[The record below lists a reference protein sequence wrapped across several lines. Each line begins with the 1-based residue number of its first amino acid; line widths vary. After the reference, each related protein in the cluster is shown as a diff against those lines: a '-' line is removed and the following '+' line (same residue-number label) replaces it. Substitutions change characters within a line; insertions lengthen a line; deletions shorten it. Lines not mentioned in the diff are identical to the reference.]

1 MKKKL
6 LALVVMALLLVPV
19 GAMATSLL
27 TFNDTA
33 LGDIEVATW
42 EWNVGSALAVN
53 ALPLS
58 TDFNN
63 PNPFTLYYQSDLI
76 GFNGPSGTI
85 TGTGLGTDYEI
96 TMQAGFGEVGFTTV
110 YPNGTASAMFTEDL
124 TNPVNFVEI
133 RYDTT
138 IDADHL
144 AGTGFD
150 DGEILFSGYVYE
162 SFGSFSVDFLNTQ
175 DLDQFDGVGNNYEDV
190 LTVTG
195 SGGASL
201 TAIIDYVNTDFI
213 DTTSYPI
220 DFYLDMFFNS
230 SMIVPFLQQDAS
242 ALVVGQTPDIGSVNG
257 IDGPDFLFQA
267 DANSSVTVVPEP
279 STIILLGLGFLG
291 VGGLGYMRRKR

>member
-27 TFNDTA
+27 TFNDTQ

-42 EWNVGSALAVN
+42 DWNVGNALAVN

-58 TDFNN
+58 TDYNN
-63 PNPFTLYYQSDLI
+63 PNPFTLYYQSDLNA
-76 GFNGPSGTI
+76 FNGQDGKQI

-96 TMQAGFGEVGFTTV
+96 TIQAGFGEVGFAFN
-110 YPNGTASAMFTEDL
+110 YPGGAAAVFFEDL
-124 TNPVNFVEI
+124 TNPVNFIEI

-138 IDADHL
+138 LNADHL

-150 DGEILFSGYVYE
+150 DGEILFSGYVVE
-162 SFGSFSVDFLNTQ
+162 SGGSFQVDFTKLVK
-175 DLDQFDGVGNNYEDV
+175 LDQFDGEGDNYPNT

-195 SGGASL
+195 SGGADF
-201 TAIIDYVNTDFI
+201 TAIINYVNSDFI

-220 DFYLDMFFNS
+220 SFYLEMFFNS
-230 SMIVPFLQQDAS
+230 SMVVPFSQQDA
-242 ALVVGQTPDIGSVNG
+242 AAEVVGIIPNIGGING
-257 IDGPDFLFQA
+257 LTGPDFLFQA

>member
-27 TFNDTA
+27 TFNDTL
-33 LGDIEVATW
+33 LGDIQVATW
-42 EWNVGSALAVN
+42 EWNVGNALAVN

-58 TDFNN
+58 TD
-63 PNPFTLYYQSDLI
+63 PTAPKPFTLYYQTDLNAL
-76 GFNGPSGTI
+76 NGQTGKPI

-96 TMQAGFGEVGFTTV
+96 TIQAGFGELGFAFNYV
-110 YPNGTASAMFTEDL
+110 NGAAAVFSEDL
-124 TNPVNFVEI
+124 TNPVNFIEV
-133 RYDTT
+133 RYDTN
-138 IDADHL
+138 INANHL

-150 DGEILFSGYVYE
+150 DGDVLFSGYVFD
-162 SFGSFSVDFLNTQ
+162 SSGAFSVSFLNLQ
-175 DLDQFDGVGNNYEDV
+175 NLDQFDGVGNNYPNT

-201 TAIIDYVNTDFI
+201 TAIIDYVNSDFI

-220 DFYLDMFFNS
+220 NFYLEMFFNS
-230 SMIVPFLQQDAS
+230 SMVVPFYQQDA
-242 ALVVGQTPDIGSVNG
+242 AAKVVGVTPNIGAING
-257 IDGPDFLFQA
+257 LTGPDFLFQA
-267 DANSSVTVVPEP
+267 DANSSVTVIPEP